1 MKYIS
6 AFEKFTQDTTPTNEI
21 YILIGPPGVGKST
34 WVKNN
39 LLDRNPY
46 IISRD
51 DIVEKVAGD
60 MGLLYDDMFSVPSDN
75 YSLGD
80 IHPKYGHFVQAQG
93 ENSGWSNI
101 IDGNHRINFILHQR
115 TTQAQTQKCIV
126 VDMTNL
132 TRKTRKWI
140 LGKILNHL
148 DNPDSY
154 KKIAVEF
161 DFTGK
166 EELLKD
172 DIKKR
177 ELEYKKLGKSKTISD
192 RVLSRM
198 IGQWQPVTLDEG
210 FDYVIQVPH
219 YSQNSNK
226 FTN

>member
-6 AFEKFTQDTTPTNEI
+6 VFEKFTQGTSPTNEI

-60 MGLLYDDMFSVPSDN
+60 MGLLYDDMFNVPSDN
-75 YSLGD
+75 YSPGY
-80 IHPKYGHFVQAQG
+80 IHPKYGHLVPKQG
-93 ENSGWSNI
+93 DNSGWSNI
-101 IDGNHRINFILHQR
+101 IDGNHRINSLLHQR
-115 TTQAQTQKCIV
+115 ATQTHTQKCIV

-132 TRKTRKWI
+132 TRKTRKWM
-140 LGKILNHL
+140 LGKILNNL

-192 RVLSRM
+192 EVLFRM
-198 IGQWQPVTLDEG
+198 TRQWQPVTLDEG
-210 FDYVIQVPH
+210 FDYIIQVPH
-219 YSQNSNK
+219 YSQNLN
-226 FTN
+226 